1 VVGGVVVLV
10 VVVVGRRVVVGLG
23 RVVVVRRSIVVLGDA
38 WSGGFASA
46 AQPMTRNPAA
56 RGAAIQLHRDVR
68 PGARR
73 SVFAVGCIA
82 LSCFPPVVVRRLAG
96 RPAGERSV
104 NPARR
109 PGEHSPTMRYGG
121 AAVQGPRSLS
131 P

>member
-1 VVGGVVVLV
+1 VVGGVVVVLV
-10 VVVVGRRVVVGLG
+10 VVVVGRRVVVVLG
-23 RVVVVRRSIVVLGDA
+23 RVVVLRSTSVFDDTC
-38 WSGGFASA
+38 WSGCVSE
-46 AQPMTRNPAA
+46 AQPITRHPAA
-56 RGAAIQLHRDVR
+56 TGAAIQLHRDVR
-68 PGARR
+68 RGARR

-96 RPAGERSV
+96 RAAGERSV

-109 PGEHSPTMRYGG
+109 PGEHRPTMRNGG

>member
-46 AQPMTRNPAA
+46 AQPMIRNPAA

-68 PGARR
+68 LGARR
-73 SVFAVGCIA
+73 GVFAVGCIA

-109 PGEHSPTMRYGG
+109 PGEHRSTMRYGG